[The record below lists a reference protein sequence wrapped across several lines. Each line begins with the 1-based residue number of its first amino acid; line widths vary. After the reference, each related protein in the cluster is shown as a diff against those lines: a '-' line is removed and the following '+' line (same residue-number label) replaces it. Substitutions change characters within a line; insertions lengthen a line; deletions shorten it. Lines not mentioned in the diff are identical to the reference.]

1 MGENVLEEANRTIS
15 ERDGSNE
22 DGNRIEVADG
32 NDDEDLQLK
41 ELEEGADKYDVF
53 NLEVDFGRKISLKAG
68 FIFPNVKVLRTVVQQ
83 LAIKTNMT
91 SILFTTI
98 QRGLIIFLCRSV

>member
-32 NDDEDLQLK
+32 NDDEERNAVFSFWLTILK
-41 ELEEGADKYDVF
+41 PRIDV
-53 NLEVDFGRKISLKAG
+53 
-68 FIFPNVKVLRTVVQQ
+68 
-83 LAIKTNMT
+83 
-91 SILFTTI
+91 
-98 QRGLIIFLCRSV
+98 